1 MHNIK
6 KRLQFV
12 LLFLSV
18 CLLPQTGFAQSSDTV
33 TWKNE
38 GSLGFNFSNVGLSN
52 WAAGGQ
58 SSFALGTKLN
68 YTKTRISTK
77 DSWKNQLDFAL
88 GGTQIGKESFRK
100 NDDNIIILSQYNLKI
115 NDKWGYSVTGSIR
128 TQLLEG
134 INYESDVLDKISD
147 FMAPGYL
154 NLNLGFKYTVGD
166 VFTSTMAP
174 FAGKFTFVLDDFLS
188 SLGAFGVTPGD
199 QVRSEFGANILS
211 TLKIPIAE
219 NISLESNLNLFTG
232 YETFGNVDVFWN
244 TLLVM
249 KVNSWFN
256 ATFGTELIY
265 DDDIKIEQD
274 NGAFERK
281 IQFKHVLNVGV
292 NFSLAKAN

>member
-1 MHNIK
+1 
-6 KRLQFV
+6 V
-12 LLFLSV
+12 G
-18 CLLPQTGFAQSSDTV
+18 LLPQTTFAQSSDSV

-58 SSFALGTKLN
+58 SSFSVGTKLN
-68 YTKTRISTK
+68 YTKTRITSK
-77 DSWKNQLDFAL
+77 DEWKNQFDFAL

-100 NDDNIIILSQYNLKI
+100 NDDNIIILSQYDLKI
-115 NDKWGYSVTGSIR
+115 NEKWAYSFTGSIR

-134 INYESDVLDKISD
+134 INFESDVLDKISD
-147 FMAPGYL
+147 FMAPGYV
-154 NLNLGFKYTVGD
+154 NLNLGFKYSGGD
-166 VFTSTMAP
+166 IFTSTIAP
-174 FAGKFTFVLDDFLS
+174 LAGKFTFVLDDYLS
-188 SLGAFGVTPGD
+188 SLGAFGITPGD
-199 QVRSEFGANILS
+199 QIRTEFGANVLS

-265 DDDIKIEQD
+265 DDDIKIEQE
-274 NGAFERK
+274 NGDFERK
-281 IQFKHVLNVGV
+281 VQFKHVLNVGV
-292 NFSLAKAN
+292 NFSLAKSN

>member
-1 MHNIK
+1 MHNFRNPL
-6 KRLQFV
+6 RLV
-12 LLFLSV
+12 ISSLA
-18 CLLPQTGFAQSSDTV
+18 CLLPLSGLAQSSDSV

-38 GSLGFNFSNVGLSN
+38 GSLGLNFSNVGLSN

-58 SSFALGTKLN
+58 SSFAIGTKLN
-68 YTKTRISTK
+68 YTKTRTSAK

-115 NDKWGYSVTGSIR
+115 NDKWAYSVTGSIR

-134 INYESDVLDKISD
+134 INFESDVLDKISD

-154 NLNLGFKYTVGD
+154 NLNLGFKYSAGD
-166 VFTSTMAP
+166 VFASTMAP
-174 FAGKFTFVLDDFLS
+174 LAGKFTFVLDDYLS
-188 SLGAFGVTPGD
+188 SLGAFGITPGD
-199 QVRSEFGANILS
+199 QVRTEFGANILS

-219 NISLESNLNLFTG
+219 NISLESNLNFFTG
-232 YETFGNVDVFWN
+232 YDTFGNVDVFWN

-265 DDDIKIEQD
+265 DDDIKIEQED
-274 NGAFERK
+274 GNFERK